1 MLQDALNNQIEVQ
14 GYDFDDLEE
23 TEECEDVS
31 YNSV

>member
-23 TEECEDVS
+23 TEEFQNASCD
-31 YNSV
+31 SV